1 MVQPA
6 ATSPTQWSTSQH
18 STMCIAFAINLSSAT
33 SERQKQIDNTHKDE
47 ARDTS
52 NDPNNIVDS
61 INHRNTTIGQ
71 SDDKLSMKILCGTF
85 ANSLCLFW
93 LLQFVLWSEAQ
104 PFKVRSLF
112 SLYCSRI
119 HRKIDDEEV
128 VITRVNE
135 ALACRLFCVSHLN
148 D

>member
-1 MVQPA
+1 MVEPA

-47 ARDTS
+47 ARDTT

-85 ANSLCLFW
+85 ANSLCLFCFCS
-93 LLQFVLWSEAQ
+93 LCFGVKLS
-104 PFKVRSLF
+104 RSKCAHYFLCIVHGF
-112 SLYCSRI
+112 IEKSMMKKL
-119 HRKIDDEEV
+119 
-128 VITRVNE
+128 
-135 ALACRLFCVSHLN
+135 
-148 D
+148 